1 MKKFLILFF
10 LIILTSCATQQT
22 RFNKGTNLKDEAYL
36 RDGAQNV
43 KIVKSLPDNFIIL
56 GSVNTTRCD
65 NDLLAQKYTNED
77 LINDLKVEAFKLGAN
92 FIYDLKSNKHLP
104 LEALARNCW
113 SLTSASATAFNLIEK
128 EKEEDLSSSNEDE
141 DENIELA
148 IVEKKD
154 NTVQKKVSNKNK
166 DEVIIYI
173 ERDIVGKQLL
183 PKLSSQNNKILTQ
196 QDLTKEQL
204 SKLISENEKILIITP
219 KKITVNQRKVEDKN
233 YNSKF
238 VSGKERIGND
248 NYQSLVRDL
257 QMLDSEIARLDAG
270 RYRAR
275 QQAASYG
282 MCGGNWGCI
291 SQQLAATVAAEEWE
305 TALNLALKKK
315 NTINETLRSTP
326 SYLENKIY
334 KDYSYKATITKA
346 SKDISYNIVTVVD
359 NKFYKNISSINEMA
373 EFSNFT
379 NVNTND
385 ERYSEIM
392 KNSKTVQDVEN
403 WEKSKFRNLQLSEIN
418 QKENNRAIK
427 ESEILDALEIKKN
440 LFKNIFSGDN
450 KKK

>member
-22 RFNKGTNLKDEAYL
+22 RFNKGTNLKDETYL

-43 KIVKSLPDNFIIL
+43 KVVKSLPDNFDIL
-56 GSVNTTRCD
+56 GPVNTTRCD
-65 NDLLAQKYTNED
+65 NDLLGEKYTNTD

-92 FIYDLKSNKHLP
+92 FIYDLKSHKHLGV
-104 LEALARNCW
+104 EALARNCW

-141 DENIELA
+141 NKELA
-148 IVEKKD
+148 IVEKKE

-183 PKLSSQNNKILTQ
+183 PKLSSQNNKILIKQ
-196 QDLTKEQL
+196 ELTKDQL
-204 SKLISENEKILIITP
+204 SKLISENEKILLITP
-219 KKITVNQRKVEDKN
+219 RKINVNPRKIEDKN

-238 VSGKERIGND
+238 ISGKERLAND
-248 NYQSLVRDL
+248 NYQSLIRDL
-257 QMLDSEIARLDAG
+257 QMLDSEIARLDSG
-270 RYRAR
+270 RSRAR
-275 QQAASYG
+275 QHAASYG
-282 MCGGNWGCI
+282 FCGGNWGCI

-305 TALNLALKKK
+305 SALNVALKKK
-315 NTINETLRSTP
+315 STINETLRSTP
-326 SYLENKIY
+326 SYIENKIY
-334 KDYSYKATITKA
+334 RDYTYKVTTIKA
-346 SKDISYNIVTVVD
+346 SKDISYNAVSIVD
-359 NKFYKNISSINEMA
+359 NKYFKNIYTINETA
-373 EFSNFT
+373 AFSNFS
-379 NVNTND
+379 NLNPND
-385 ERYSEIM
+385 ESYSLIIRD
-392 KNSKTVQDVEN
+392 SKSVQDVEN
-403 WEKSKFRNLQLSEIN
+403 WEKSKFKSIQISEIN

-440 LFKNIFSGDN
+440 LLKNIFSSDN

>member
-65 NDLLAQKYTNED
+65 NDLLGQKYTNED

-104 LEALARNCW
+104 VEALARNCW

-141 DENIELA
+141 DENKELA
-148 IVEKKD
+148 IVEKKE
-154 NTVQKKVSNKNK
+154 NTVQKKVLNKNK

-183 PKLSSQNNKILTQ
+183 PKLSSQNNKILIKQ
-196 QDLTKEQL
+196 ELTKDQL
-204 SKLISENEKILIITP
+204 SKLISENEKILLITP
-219 KKITVNQRKVEDKN
+219 RKINVNQRKIEDKN

-238 VSGKERIGND
+238 ISGKERLAND
-248 NYQSLVRDL
+248 NYQSLIRDL
-257 QMLDSEIARLDAG
+257 QMLDSEIARLDSG
-270 RYRAR
+270 RSRAR
-275 QQAASYG
+275 QHAASYG
-282 MCGGNWGCI
+282 FCGGNWGCI

-305 TALNLALKKK
+305 SALNVALKKK
-315 NTINETLRSTP
+315 STINETLRSTP

-334 KDYSYKATITKA
+334 RDYTYKVTTIKA
-346 SKDISYNIVTVVD
+346 SKDISYNAVSIVD
-359 NKFYKNISSINEMA
+359 NKYFKNIYTINETA
-373 EFSNFT
+373 EFSNFS
-379 NVNTND
+379 NLNPND
-385 ERYSEIM
+385 ERYSEIIR
-392 KNSKTVQDVEN
+392 NSKSVQDVEN
-403 WEKSKFRNLQLSEIN
+403 WEKSKFKSIQISEIN

-440 LFKNIFSGDN
+440 LFKNIFSSDN